1 MRPQTLLPLAEL
13 EFGACIIQTNM
24 DYSLHRAWRG
34 GKNGPPAPG
43 PPGDSDTTVL
53 VPAPGP
59 PGDPDT
65 VPPRAGCSVSPGT
78 QAQGWVSQSSSHPT
92 SSPGRCPRQC
102 QTSPQERPCCRQP
115 NVNTKPVEFSGG
127 AGIKSSFFSVLG
139 RSSPSAALGMQG
151 HVAAASLQHPGES
164 GG

>member
-1 MRPQTLLPLAEL
+1 MRPQTLLLLAEL
-13 EFGACIIQTNM
+13 GFGACIIQTNM

-34 GKNGPPAPG
+34 GKNGP
-43 PPGDSDTTVL
+43 
-53 VPAPGP
+53 PAPGP

-102 QTSPQERPCCRQP
+102 QTSPQERRCCPSLRQP

-139 RSSPSAALGMQG
+139 RSSPSAALGMRG
-151 HVAAASLQHPGES
+151 HVAAASLQPPGES